1 MQFIG
6 VKMKNILIEEINKLK
21 NERNAIILA
30 HYYQSPEVQEIADIV
45 GDSLALSKAAAS
57 TDADTIVFC
66 GVHFMA
72 ETAKILSPEKTVL
85 LPEITAGCP
94 MADMIDRDDILS
106 YRQANPQAK
115 VMCYVNSTAEVK
127 AVSDVCVTSTNA
139 QKIASNYIG
148 QQVLYVPD
156 QNLAEYL
163 NKNVDGLNLD
173 LWPGH
178 CCIHNNLKLDKTIEL
193 QKLHPDAELIVHP
206 ECNPKIVDIA
216 DYVGSTAGLLNYV
229 KQSTHNKFII
239 GTEEGILHQMHKQTE
254 GKEFIL
260 LSDKLVCRNM
270 KKTNLDKVAHVLR
283 TLENQIELDS
293 KVLNDA
299 KIAVDKMME
308 LSNV

>member
-1 MQFIG
+1 
-6 VKMKNILIEEINKLK
+6 MKKKLIEEINILK
-21 NERNAIILA
+21 KERNAIILA
-30 HYYQSPEVQEIADIV
+30 HYYQNPDVQEIADIV

-57 TDADTIVFC
+57 TDADIIVFC

-72 ETAKILSPEKTVL
+72 ETAKILSPEKIVL
-85 LPEITAGCP
+85 LPELSAGCP
-94 MADMIDRDDILS
+94 MADMIDRDDVLA
-106 YRQANPQAK
+106 YREANPNAK

-139 QKIASNYIG
+139 EQIACNYIG
-148 QQVLYVPD
+148 EQVLYVPD

-163 NKNVDGLNLD
+163 NKKVEGLNLD

-178 CCIHNNLKLDKTIEL
+178 CCIHNNLKLEQTLEL

-229 KQSTHNKFII
+229 KESNHNKFIV

-270 KKTNLDKVAHVLR
+270 KKTNLEKVANVLN
-283 TLENQIELDS
+283 TLENQIELDAEIIAAAG
-293 KVLNDA
+293 L
-299 KIAVDKMME
+299 AVDKMME